1 MAAGRLEEIQWEIA
15 AVNRRYALGALER
28 LREVLSGAALGFPV
42 DRLAQCSREL
52 AAAALLAAEG
62 ADAARRIAGALEA
75 AEAAAA
81 APLPLQATIG
91 GETSAGFWPDATP
104 DDPDGVFA
112 EEEDFPELDL
122 LSLIRAAGSQSPGAP

>member
-1 MAAGRLEEIQWEIA
+1 MAAGRLEEIHRAIA
-15 AVNRRYALGALER
+15 AANRRYALGALER

-62 ADAARRIAGALEA
+62 ADAARRIARALEA

-81 APLPLQATIG
+81 VPPPLPPTIG
-91 GETSAGFWPDATP
+91 GETPAA

-112 EEEDFPELDL
+112 DEEDFPELDL
-122 LSLIRAAGSQSPGAP
+122 LSLIRAAGSQPPGAP